1 MTEIDSQIK
10 ELEEKSKNLYNR
22 FNSPSHPEFVDP
34 EKTPRYDELH
44 DNWRKADAKLSERLK
59 ALRKQK
65 MELMQ
70 KKGKM
75 AAGGLAQMDIF
86 AQTVQKVDKEVD
98 EIRKVQQKPEKDP
111 EKVKAEL
118 KDVFDK
124 SSEKDYLRY
133 MTQKLARAKA
143 DKVEFTEQE
152 IIDLAF
158 MIQPMIQSFAG
169 AFIDM
174 LSTNKRVLA
183 PTFNNLLRWSE
194 KPGQYDLAGVDIA
207 GSAKPTVKARV
218 VKRARIFNL
227 LGIK

>member
-1 MTEIDSQIK
+1 
-10 ELEEKSKNLYNR
+10 
-22 FNSPSHPEFVDP
+22 
-34 EKTPRYDELH
+34 
-44 DNWRKADAKLSERLK
+44 
-59 ALRKQK
+59 
-65 MELMQ
+65 
-70 KKGKM
+70 
-75 AAGGLAQMDIF
+75 MDIF